1 MHGGPMGLFIQ
12 VLLDGLWAG
21 MLYGLIAAGLSL
33 IWGVMD
39 VINFAHGEFLM
50 AAMYVSF
57 FLGFLLKIDPLISW
71 IASGAFLFILGMLT
85 YKLVVKRTLG
95 KAMAPLLATFGLAM
109 VLKNVAMNRFT
120 PNFRILSGTIMEG
133 KVINLGSVI
142 LPVPNLVT
150 AVFSLAVLG
159 LLYWMLTR
167 TRFGW
172 AVQATA
178 MDAEAA
184 RLMGV
189 NTERISLLVFG
200 IGGACV
206 GVAGGL
212 LPSYLATHPDVGT
225 LFGLIAFMVVA
236 MGGFGSI
243 PGALL
248 AAIMIGLVE
257 SFAGF
262 YIAPVFKYV
271 AVFGIY
277 IVVIMIRPK
286 GLFGW

>member
-1 MHGGPMGLFIQ
+1 MGLFIQ

-120 PNFRILSGTIMEG
+120 PN
-133 KVINLGSVI
+133 
-142 LPVPNLVT
+142 
-150 AVFSLAVLG
+150 
-159 LLYWMLTR
+159 
-167 TRFGW
+167 
-172 AVQATA
+172 
-178 MDAEAA
+178 
-184 RLMGV
+184 
-189 NTERISLLVFG
+189 
-200 IGGACV
+200 
-206 GVAGGL
+206 
-212 LPSYLATHPDVGT
+212 
-225 LFGLIAFMVVA
+225 
-236 MGGFGSI
+236 
-243 PGALL
+243 
-248 AAIMIGLVE
+248 
-257 SFAGF
+257 
-262 YIAPVFKYV
+262 
-271 AVFGIY
+271 
-277 IVVIMIRPK
+277 
-286 GLFGW
+286 

>member
-1 MHGGPMGLFIQ
+1 MSLFFQ
-12 VLLDGLWAG
+12 VILDGLWAG
-21 MLYGLIAAGLSL
+21 LLYGLIAAGLSL

-39 VINFAHGEFLM
+39 VLNFAHGDFLM
-50 AAMYVSF
+50 MGMYVSF
-57 FLGFLLKIDPLISW
+57 FLGFLFKIDPLVSW
-71 IASGAFLFILGMLT
+71 VASGLFLFLFGMLT
-85 YKLVVKRTLG
+85 YKLIISRILG
-95 KAMAPLLATFGLAM
+95 KAMAPLLATFGLSMM
-109 VLKNVAMNRFT
+109 VKNFVLNRFS
-120 PNFRILSGTIMEG
+120 PNFRILESTILEG
-133 KVINLGSVI
+133 RSFLLGDVII
-142 LPVPNLVT
+142 PLPQFVT
-150 AVFSLAVLG
+150 SLFALAVLG

-178 MDAEAA
+178 LDGEAA

-189 NTERISLLVFG
+189 NTEKIFLLVFG

-206 GVAGGL
+206 GIAGGL

-225 LFGLIAFMVVA
+225 LFSLIAFMIVA
-236 MGGFGSI
+236 MGGFGSV

-248 AAIMIGLVE
+248 AAVLVGLIE
-257 SFAGF
+257 SLAGF
-262 YIAPVFKYV
+262 YIGPVYKYI

-277 IVVIMIRPK
+277 LVVILIRPK

>member
-1 MHGGPMGLFIQ
+1 
-12 VLLDGLWAG
+12 

-39 VINFAHGEFLM
+39 VLNFAHGEFLM
-50 AAMYVSF
+50 VGMYVSF
-57 FLGFLLKIDPLISW
+57 FTGFLFKIDPIISW
-71 IASGAFLFILGMLT
+71 VASGAFLFILGMIT
-85 YKLVVKRTLG
+85 YKLVIARILG
-95 KAMAPLLATFGLAM
+95 KAMAPLLATFGLSM
-109 VLKNVAMNRFT
+109 IIKNFVLNRFT
-120 PNFRILSGTIMEG
+120 PNFRILEGTLLEG
-133 KVINLGSVI
+133 QSFMIADVIVP
-142 LPVPNLVT
+142 LPQFVT
-150 AVFSLAVLG
+150 ALFSLVVLG
-159 LLYWMLTR
+159 ALYLMLTR

-172 AVQATA
+172 AIQATA
-178 MDAEAA
+178 LDKEAA
-184 RLMGV
+184 TLMGID
-189 NTERISLLVFG
+189 TERIFLLVFG

-243 PGALL
+243 PGALI

-257 SFAGF
+257 SLAGF
-262 YIAPVFKYV
+262 YIGPVYKYI
-271 AVFGIY
+271 AVFGVYLI
-277 IVVIMIRPK
+277 IILVRPK

>member
-1 MHGGPMGLFIQ
+1 MSLFFQ
-12 VLLDGLWAG
+12 VILDGLWAG
-21 MLYGLIAAGLSL
+21 LLYGLIAAGLSL

-39 VINFAHGEFLM
+39 VLNFAHGDFLM
-50 AAMYVSF
+50 AGMYVSF
-57 FLGFLLKIDPLISW
+57 FLGFLFKIDPLVSW
-71 IASGAFLFILGMLT
+71 VASGIFLFLFGMLT
-85 YKLVVKRTLG
+85 YKLIISRILG
-95 KAMAPLLATFGLAM
+95 KAMAPLLATFGLSMM
-109 VLKNVAMNRFT
+109 VKNFILNRFS
-120 PNFRILSGTIMEG
+120 PNFRILESTILEG
-133 KVINLGSVI
+133 RSFMVGDVIVP
-142 LPVPNLVT
+142 LPQFVTSLFALV
-150 AVFSLAVLG
+150 VLG

-178 MDAEAA
+178 LDGEAA

-189 NTERISLLVFG
+189 NTEKIFLLVFG

-206 GVAGGL
+206 GIAGGL

-225 LFGLIAFMVVA
+225 LFSLIAFMIVA

-243 PGALL
+243 PGAL
-248 AAIMIGLVE
+248 AAAVLVGLIE
-257 SFAGF
+257 SLAGF
-262 YIAPVFKYV
+262 YIGPVYKYI

-277 IVVIMIRPK
+277 LVVILIRPK